1 MKAALAFALIGA
13 ATVAGGSALYLAT
26 RPAPQVVAPDIGPA
40 ALYAASFHDAQGG
53 EVALGRFSGRP
64 VVLNFWATWCEPCR
78 EEMPLFSRLAARSG
92 TVQFVGIA
100 QDDPQKV
107 RRFARELG
115 VTYPLWTG
123 GDEVMDLAARLG
135 DRMRVL
141 PFTVILD
148 ANGRVVAQ
156 KVGAYSESEL
166 TARIADLA
174 GKSG

>member
-1 MKAALAFALIGA
+1 
-13 ATVAGGSALYLAT
+13 
-26 RPAPQVVAPDIGPA
+26 
-40 ALYAASFHDAQGG
+40 
-53 EVALGRFSGRP
+53 
-64 VVLNFWATWCEPCR
+64 
-78 EEMPLFSRLAARSG
+78 
-92 TVQFVGIA
+92 
-100 QDDPQKV
+100 
-107 RRFARELG
+107 
-115 VTYPLWTG
+115 
-123 GDEVMDLAARLG
+123 MDLAARLG